1 MGHSCAIESVLWR
14 ADNEIVSCLVLPSAK
29 GKAGTER
36 PAPGGTRALTPSSR
50 RPTRP
55 SAFATFRDSLA
66 RAGRA
71 LSLEGGRGA
80 REGAG
85 QGTQGPRAGRTRRQT
100 FPSAG
105 GGEGSLG
112 RHPEGEAPSR
122 SAVGARWVLRFNRTV
137 SVCTRDP
144 YSVILRDP
152 ASRTRHATQESDLG
166 GPSQPTLV
174 LAPAASTPA
183 LT

>member
-1 MGHSCAIESVLWR
+1 M
-14 ADNEIVSCLVLPSAK
+14 PSAK

-50 RPTRP
+50 HPTRR
-55 SAFATFRDSLA
+55 SAFATFRCRFNSLA
-66 RAGRA
+66 RAGRT

-122 SAVGARWVLRFNRTV
+122 SAAGARWVLRFDRTV

-183 LT
+183 PT